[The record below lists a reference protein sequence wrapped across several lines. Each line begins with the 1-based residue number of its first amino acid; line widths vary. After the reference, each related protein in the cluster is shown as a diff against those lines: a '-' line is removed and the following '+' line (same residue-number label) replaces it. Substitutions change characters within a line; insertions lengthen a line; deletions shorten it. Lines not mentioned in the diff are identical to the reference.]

1 VAREP
6 WQVFEENKRRDE
18 ARRSGSK
25 GGFPFKD
32 VLVVSTSTAAF
43 LMSATTTY
51 LSSFREVDD
60 IRVVVAHHP
69 MMWHE
74 PLSDKVKLLAKH
86 DMTFT
91 NAGNRS
97 AAITAISLYINRNFP
112 GGDPNEE
119 VTCEHGG
126 TASSAAYDIKPFTI
140 GPRETV
146 VKSVHLVT
154 PDASPDP
161 DDGVELSL
169 QTMSTPPDFEMKLH
183 LCILFAVVTPDAQY
197 RVQKELSHEV
207 AFKNSGGMRYNVARR
222 GETRTS
228 MFDQME
234 VGQWVLVKASKT
246 IFTSNRELADR

>member
-1 VAREP
+1 MAREP

-18 ARRSGSK
+18 ARRSGGK
-25 GGFPFKD
+25 GGFPLKD

-51 LSSFREVDD
+51 LSSFRELDD
-60 IRVVVAHHP
+60 VRVVVAHHP

-74 PLSDKVKLLAKH
+74 PLADKVKLLAKH
-86 DMTFT
+86 DMTFS

-112 GGDPNEE
+112 GAAPDEK
-119 VTCEHGG
+119 VSCEHGG

-140 GPRETV
+140 APRETI

-169 QTMSTPPDFEMKLH
+169 QTMSTPADFEMKLH
-183 LCILFAVVTPDAQY
+183 LCILFAVVTPDVQY
-197 RVQKELSHEV
+197 RVRKELSPELSFRH
-207 AFKNSGGMRYNVARR
+207 SGSFRYNVPRR
-222 GETRTS
+222 GETRSS
-228 MFDQME
+228 MFEQME
-234 VGQWVLVKASKT
+234 VGQWVLVKAAKT
-246 IFTSNRELADR
+246 IFTSNRDFADR